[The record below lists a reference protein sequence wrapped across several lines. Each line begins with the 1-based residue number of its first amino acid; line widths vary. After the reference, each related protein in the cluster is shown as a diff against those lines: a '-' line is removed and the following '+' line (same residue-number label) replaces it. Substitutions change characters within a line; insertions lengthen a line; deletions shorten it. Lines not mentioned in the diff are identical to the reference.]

1 METTRPVPSRKSGSG
16 HSAAVDSAPQ
26 GPSTGPSVPQAKT
39 AKEPKLDRRSVEK
52 EIKIEERGAGSPG
65 KENYLWEMPNLA
77 EIQDRPLKVE
87 PALGLPELTPG
98 AVVPVGNPLTQG
110 KFELGKL
117 LYFDPRISKDGTV
130 SCATCHNPDKGW
142 TDQLPTSIGI
152 KGQHGTRNAP
162 TVLNTVYGKLMF
174 WDGRAPSLEGQTQG
188 PPRNPIEMGDQ
199 TFEEIVE
206 RLREIPGYQERF
218 RKVFGTDVTVDG
230 ISKAIATF
238 ERAAALSGD
247 SPYDRYLRG
256 ETGALTES
264 QKRGMVLFGLELN
277 EDESF
282 KPGVPRGKAKCTA
295 CHVGFN
301 FSDDQFHNLGIGW
314 DAKSGKFGDAGRFA
328 ATPIGAKS
336 LADLGAFKTPT
347 IRDVEHTAPYMHD
360 GSEDSLEKV
369 VDFYDRGGNPNPQL
383 DRDIVKLNLS
393 SRDKTDLVAFMKSL
407 TGKKREI
414 DLPDL
419 PADAD
424 GNAPDPKAALS
435 PPSPSKP
442 KAAAFSLDLHGVFA
456 GR

>member
-1 METTRPVPSRKSGSG
+1 
-16 HSAAVDSAPQ
+16 
-26 GPSTGPSVPQAKT
+26 
-39 AKEPKLDRRSVEK
+39 
-52 EIKIEERGAGSPG
+52 
-65 KENYLWEMPNLA
+65 MPDLGR
-77 EIQDRPLKVE
+77 IQDKPLKVE
-87 PALGLPELTPG
+87 TVLGLPELTPS
-98 AVVPVGNPLTQG
+98 AVVPVGNPLTEA

-117 LYFDPRISKDGTV
+117 LYFDARISKDETI

-152 KGQHGTRNAP
+152 KGQHGSRNAP

-174 WDGRAPSLEGQTQG
+174 WDGRAPSLEGQSQG
-188 PPRNPIEMGDQ
+188 PPRNAIEMGDQ
-199 TFEEIVE
+199 TFDDIVK
-206 RLREIPGYQERF
+206 RLRKIPGYRERF
-218 RKVFGTDVTVDG
+218 KKVFGTDVTIDG

-247 SPYDRYLRG
+247 SAYDRYVKG
-256 ETGALTES
+256 ESNALTES

-301 FSDDQFHNLGIGW
+301 FSDDQFHNLGVGW
-314 DAKSGKFGDAGRFA
+314 DAKTGKYADSGRFG
-328 ATPIGAKS
+328 ATPIGAKF

-347 IRDVEHTAPYMHD
+347 IRDIEHTAPYMHD
-360 GSEDSLEKV
+360 GSEDTLEKV

-393 SRDKTDLVAFMKSL
+393 PQDKSDLIAFLKSL
-407 TGKKREI
+407 TGKKR
-414 DLPDL
+414 DVALPSL
-419 PADAD
+419 PPGPD
-424 GNAPDPKAALS
+424 GKAPDPKAALT
-435 PPSPSKP
+435 PPSPRKE
-442 KAAAFSLDLHGVFA
+442 KAASNSTDPHAVFA